1 MTQILRRL
9 GRYDVIG
16 VIGRGGAA
24 VVYVAV
30 QRDLGR
36 RVALKELAPF
46 YAADRS
52 FAERFVEESRL
63 IAAMSHPSIVT
74 VHEYFEEG
82 GSPYI
87 AMEYLERGSLRPFI
101 GRLSMAAIIGVLEN
115 VLENVLE
122 GLDHGERLGI
132 AHRDLKPENLLIADD
147 GRVKIADFGVAR
159 ALGNA
164 TPGAVVTATGTIGTP
179 AYMAPEQAL
188 GGELTPATDL
198 YSLGIVGWELLAGRA
213 PFDPGDNPAAL
224 LYRQVHQAVPPLR
237 TVAREIDDRLAGWLG
252 QMLDKQPKRRFPSAQ
267 RAWDTLED
275 IAIELLGPRWRRT
288 SRLAFEDAQ
297 SEHGV
302 REPGPSTPPSSSP
315 RGDRRGDGGCGQSGR
330 TLPPASD
337 RAPESIESASPVA
350 TSVRRARRHLRR
362 EGPPATMLER
372 RMTHARPSALA
383 AGLLGCAVAAVVVAV
398 ALSTQAHNVQD
409 QARGRGQHPAAGGGT
424 YGAVRGDVRR
434 LNGIV
439 QLFIAGKRLSHVE
452 HDYRAAVQNR
462 IGVPQ
467 QLNAFEAPS
476 ALRPAVTTLTQITTD
491 SLSFNQYMLSGQP
504 GLARAPDNAHNA
516 LRGRFGAQFNPYAKQ
531 YIGVSYTIND
541 L

>member
-1 MTQILRRL
+1 MTQIMRRV

-16 VIGRGGAA
+16 EIGRGGAA
-24 VVYVAV
+24 AVYVAV
-30 QRDLGR
+30 QRDLDR

-52 FAERFVEESRL
+52 FTERFVQESRL
-63 IAAMSHPSIVT
+63 IAAMNHPSIVT

-87 AMEYLERGSLRPFI
+87 AMEYLERGSLRPLI
-101 GRLSMAAIIGVLEN
+101 GKLSMAAIIG

-159 ALGNA
+159 AIGNA
-164 TPGAVVTATGTIGTP
+164 TPGAVMTATGTIGTP

-224 LYRQVHQAVPPLR
+224 LYQQVHQAVPPIR

-252 QMLDKQPKRRFPSAQ
+252 QMLDKQPTRRFPSAQ

-297 SEHGV
+297 SEPGV
-302 REPGPSTPPSSSP
+302 CETGASAPPSSSP
-315 RGDRRGDGGCGQSGR
+315 RGNRCGDGGSGQSGR

-337 RAPESIESASPVA
+337 RAPESIEPVSPVA
-350 TSVRRARRHLRR
+350 TSVRPARRHLRR
-362 EGPPATMLER
+362 EAPPATTLER
-372 RMTHARPSALA
+372 RMTRARSSALA
-383 AGLLGCAVAAVVVAV
+383 AGLLACAVATVVVAV
-398 ALSTQAHNVQD
+398 ALSTQTHNVQD
-409 QARGRGQHPAAGGGT
+409 QARGTGRHPAAGGGSA
-424 YGAVRGDVRR
+424 AVRGGVRR

-462 IGVPQ
+462 IGVLQ

-491 SLSFNQYMLSGQP
+491 SLSFNQDMLSGQP
-504 GLARAPDNAHNA
+504 ALARAPDNAHNA
-516 LRGRFGAQFNPYAKQ
+516 LRGRFGAQFNPYANQ
-531 YIGVSYTIND
+531 YLGVSYTIND